1 MEAWERTLL
10 GMSGSGFLRSFWWM
24 VELFSPQSIPK
35 LTRRATRPADRQVV
49 EWRSGEPLP
58 WEALRAPAPIR
69 GEPRVWRHTAYL
81 GVYRLEDTYELLHRV
96 FSDDADAY
104 DERPR
109 HESACAG
116 VVINHTGRL
125 VADSAVLSSALWAAG
140 RAHKPGPKDPR
151 WMEGFERAA
160 ENFVDAVDRFEGRR
174 RDTTGDEQAPPYD
187 ADALFALLS
196 IAHMNAGI
204 DSLEALQPLAT
215 ERVVIDSVAV
225 SARRA
230 DEQPDTDFLNSFFLN
245 DLALVTEQ
253 VARGEMGQA
262 LAAYLTSDNALRAD
276 RRIDVVRKPHEV
288 NARTSIERLP
298 KGRWPANPTCSLAL
312 SQQFAVN
319 EALNSLAPSAGLMG
333 INGPPGTGK
342 TTMLRDILAGNVVE
356 RARRLATLTTAD
368 DAFTGITHCWTAE
381 SGHQRKVRQLRPELT
396 GFEMVVASAN
406 NTAVENVTNE
416 IPALAAIHDT

>member
-174 RDTTGDEQAPPYD
+174 RDTTGDEQATPYD
-187 ADALFALLS
+187 ADALVALLK
-196 IAHMNAGI
+196 IAHMSTGI
-204 DSLEALQPLAT
+204 DGIEALQPLAT

-230 DEQPDTDFLNSFFLN
+230 DEQPDTDFLNSFFPD
-245 DLALVTEQ
+245 DLALVREQ
-253 VARGEMGQA
+253 WSPLRTTSQSRTSRTKSPLWRPLIDTWRGQA
-262 LAAYLTSDNALRAD
+262 DYFGAIATEVLRETTGTDETTTGDAPVAWGLVAAKPGILETIFSFGCAVRDWRDQLKPLAEKLDAAEARENAL
-276 RRIDVVRKPHEV
+276 
-288 NARTSIERLP
+288 IERQPDPHRTLGGSATFI
-298 KGRWPANPTCSLAL
+298 GR
-312 SQQFAVN
+312 
-319 EALNSLAPSAGLMG
+319 
-333 INGPPGTGK
+333 
-342 TTMLRDILAGNVVE
+342 
-356 RARRLATLTTAD
+356 RARSHPDAQNAYRTAR
-368 DAFTGITHCWTAE
+368 
-381 SGHQRKVRQLRPELT
+381 SVRT
-396 GFEMVVASAN
+396 
-406 NTAVENVTNE
+406 
-416 IPALAAIHDT
+416 